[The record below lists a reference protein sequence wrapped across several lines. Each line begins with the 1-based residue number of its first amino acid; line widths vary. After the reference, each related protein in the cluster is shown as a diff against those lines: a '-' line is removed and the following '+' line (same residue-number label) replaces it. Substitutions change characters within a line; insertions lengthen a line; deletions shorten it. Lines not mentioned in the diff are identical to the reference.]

1 MPVRVLKIELCSA
14 KADPNPSEP
23 VKDFTKP
30 LVSEVAR
37 DHESV
42 NDLKSEVCS
51 VKAALVVHESLRDLK
66 RDTFLAKLEVEDSDP
81 DSDLKMEVF
90 SEKIE
95 VEPNVTD
102 K

>member
-1 MPVRVLKIELCSA
+1 VPVRVLKIEVCSA

-23 VKDFTKP
+23 VRDFAKP

-37 DHESV
+37 DHESA

-51 VKAALVVHESLRDLK
+51 VKAALVVHESLRVLK
-66 RDTFLAKLEVEDSDP
+66 RNTFLAKLEVEDNDP
-81 DSDLKMEVF
+81 VSDLKMEVF
-90 SEKIE
+90 SEKVD
-95 VEPNVTD
+95 VEPIEPD

>member
-1 MPVRVLKIELCSA
+1 
-14 KADPNPSEP
+14 
-23 VKDFTKP
+23 
-30 LVSEVAR
+30 
-37 DHESV
+37 
-42 NDLKSEVCS
+42 
-51 VKAALVVHESLRDLK
+51 VKAVLVVNESLRDLE
-66 RDTFLAKLEVEDSDP
+66 RDTFSAKLEIEDSDP